1 MKSMNRKQRL
11 ALSATKPVPPYEVDP
26 ALTFYCPQENVTAF
40 DEPRIRAFMLHLRTD
55 YQPPASVMAAEKAV
69 LLLLPCTKT
78 KPYLLSKEHLHI
90 NRYLLDDLGFV
101 PIGEP
106 DYPPAIADA
115 LPEGFPV
122 LALHNGLLE
131 RDNLVVHRMVV
142 SEPMGIVPFEYIYH
156 WRGELSLVSRYDD
169 PGLFEHRGTSVCT
182 WRKDNTARPLGN
194 GKYRWGV
201 HERAAYVEAHN
212 RYSQHMAAVLQRLK
226 PYYHTILG
234 YVAPKMTHR
243 SFLTS
248 AAEKITDGLPRAR
261 KTGKGS
267 GQLIGVNDL
276 VPGLVCIV
284 PDAAEQAEALAALG
298 KRLSHLSPVGR
309 SAYFSTGG
317 GVATA
322 LVLPEVLATLKKHLQ
337 VVEGR

>member
-1 MKSMNRKQRL
+1 MKSMSREQRL
-11 ALSATKPVPPYEVDP
+11 ALSATKAVPPYAIDP
-26 ALTFYCPQENVTAF
+26 ALTFYCPQENLTAF
-40 DEPRIRAFMLHLRTD
+40 DEPRIRAFMAHLRSD
-55 YQPPASVMAAEKAV
+55 YQPPAPVIAAEKAV

-90 NRYLLDDLGFV
+90 NRYLLDGLGFV
-101 PIGEP
+101 PIGTP
-106 DYPPAIADA
+106 DYPPAIAEA
-115 LPEGFPV
+115 LPEGFP
-122 LALHNGLLE
+122 LSALHNGLLQHGS
-131 RDNLVVHRMVV
+131 LVVHRMVV

-169 PGLFEHRGTSVCT
+169 PGLFEHRGASVCT
-182 WRKDNTARPLGN
+182 WRKDNTATPLGN

-201 HERAAYVEAHN
+201 NERAAYVEAHN
-212 RYSQHMAAVLQRLK
+212 RYSQHMAAVLKRLK

-248 AAEKITDGLPRAR
+248 AAEKAAGGLLRAR
-261 KTGKGS
+261 KTGQGS

-276 VPGLVCIV
+276 VPGLVRIV

-298 KRLSHLSPVGR
+298 KRLPYLSPAGR
-309 SAYFSTGG
+309 SGYFSTGG
-317 GVATA
+317 GIATA
-322 LVLPEVLATLKKHLQ
+322 LVLPEVLAILKKHLQ
-337 VVEGR
+337 TIERR

>member
-1 MKSMNRKQRL
+1 MKSMSREQRL
-11 ALSATKPVPPYEVDP
+11 ALSAVKPVPPYEVDP
-26 ALTFYCPQENVTAF
+26 ALTFYCPQENVAAF
-40 DEPRIRAFMLHLRTD
+40 DEPRIRAFMAHLRTD
-55 YQPPASVMAAEKAV
+55 YQPPAQVLTAEKAV

-90 NRYLLDDLGFV
+90 NRYLLNNLGFS
-101 PIGEP
+101 PIGTP

-115 LPEGFPV
+115 LPEGFP
-122 LALHNGLLE
+122 LSALHNRLLE
-131 RDNLVVHRMVV
+131 RGGLIIHRMVV

-182 WRKDNTARPLGN
+182 WRSDNTATALGN

-201 HERAAYVEAHN
+201 NERAAYVEAHN
-212 RYSQHMAAVLQRLK
+212 RYSEHMAAVLKRLK
-226 PYYHTILG
+226 AHYREILG

-248 AAEKITDGLPRAR
+248 AAEKTADGLPRTR
-261 KTGKGS
+261 KTGQGS

-276 VPGLVCIV
+276 VPGLVRLV
-284 PDAAEQAEALAALG
+284 PNAAEQAEALAALG
-298 KRLSHLSPVGR
+298 KRLSRLSPAGR

-322 LVLPEVLATLKKHLQ
+322 LVLPEVLTILKKHLQ
-337 VVEGR
+337 AVEGR